1 MKKYSLL
8 MIPLMGLAAFL
19 GISLSNADMV
29 EAANNELCGAETF
42 RDNYLAKI
50 DVKYDENNV
59 TITNNS
65 GLNLT
70 YTFYADGNTENGTSG
85 DFNNGASA
93 TFTIDNG
100 GSVEFFLKED
110 MEEPCVSDAGTA
122 IGNMQLNVDGLV
134 NNPLYN
140 QSVCVNYRNKWGNNE
155 IMQNAVSY
163 CYSQKVYETYSADV
177 VQGWINTA
185 EELYEAVNS
194 ATGGDD
200 ITIDNTYKEV
210 KDVKNTDKLVCNA
223 FSNNNYETMNK
234 YYHIETT
241 TENNCEVTCKE
252 EIEVNFS
259 DPVATEAGLCF
270 QYLIEIKSKVEC
282 DSKYTAPPPSRKSVC
297 YPSPVCINGGRGFDA
312 GGPNEDFDAC
322 VQECDGGEYSQK
334 CIDSC
339 YSKVYEN
346 SGTTKTSSNEEIT
359 HDDVKALSIL
369 PAPNDSFYE
378 VQKLANACPGTGDA
392 TALYN
397 YMQNNPSGH
406 YSGGT
411 WVSDYG
417 SVAGENAPICALGP
431 YYFRSL
437 AQTQRTIGM
446 WNGTVSYSRY
456 NNHYRPNGNGIMMA
470 LHKNNTWCADSC
482 YWSGSCGGN
491 TALTEAQAQKDY
503 ENAVQ
508 EYIKNKEACESKE
521 AECSNERTD
530 YKIVVENKDKDDTKD
545 NKEDW
550 TEDFTAHQNMNSS
563 TVTDTW
569 AGADSQTFESMVQLV
584 TGTCEDGND
593 DPWNYHNIITFPGTW
608 INNKTGRPVH
618 SMEPGK
624 EDFYTYVGNEYC
636 TKLNS
641 IPINTAWYDWKVNQ
655 NGDASSLTEEQK
667 QEIVSEIDYNIKGSI
682 ENYGYFGWD
691 FNIKCFYAIGDDT
704 TDDCPPEDPECEEK
718 DDDPDN
724 PPAEDHR
731 FRPVSLDEL
740 FPSND
745 GSNNSRTAGFNWTCE
760 ATNLENEDYP
770 VQPVA
775 LLEQIQSLGDDVY
788 SDKYIDYEINLTSE
802 DMDRIRQY
810 NRDND
815 NDYDKPAYE
824 DSNVNAANNN
834 VAGITVYTSPFLTQ
848 LKSSGALIQR
858 GLIGCNNQD
867 NTGDTPTCQGIIE
880 DTKGCM
886 REYNAVSS
894 ILQGG
899 SR

>member
-29 EAANNELCGAETF
+29 EAANNEVCGETF
-42 RDNYLAKI
+42 FRDEYMTKI

-70 YTFYADGNTENGTSG
+70 YTFYADGNTTSGTSG

-93 TFTIDNG
+93 TFTIENG
-100 GSVEFFLKED
+100 GSVEFTLKED
-110 MEEPCVSDAGTA
+110 MEEPCVSDAGTI
-122 IGNMQLNVDGLV
+122 IGLMQLNVDGLV

-210 KDVKNTDKLVCNA
+210 SDVKNTDKLVCNA

-346 SGTTKTSSNEEIT
+346 KGTTKKSKKEKMT
-359 HDDVKALSIL
+359 HDAVKSLSPL
-369 PAPNDSFYE
+369 YVPNDSFYE

-397 YMQNNPSGH
+397 YMQNNPSGY

-411 WVSDYG
+411 WHSDYG
-417 SVAGENAPICALGP
+417 MDSICSLGP

-446 WNGTVSYSRY
+446 WNGTVSYSRF
-456 NNHYRPNGNGIMMA
+456 NKDYRPDGNGMLRA
-470 LHKNNTWCADSC
+470 RHLDNSWCADSC

-491 TALTEAQAQKDY
+491 TALTEAQAQKEY

-530 YKIVVENKDKDDTKD
+530 YKIVVENKDKDDTEE

-691 FNIKCFYAIGDDT
+691 FDIKCFYAIGDDT